1 MTQRATTGELWEK
14 DEPPAR
20 HRTSC
25 PRMSLSRSVLALLL
39 PSVALIACDDDAETP
54 SADTETVGT
63 TSGET
68 DDSSGSS
75 SQSTSASTTGTTT
88 TATQGPTT
96 SGSAT
101 DTSSTAS
108 SSEGTTSSSE
118 GETGESGETG
128 ETTASNTPVNVS
140 EYEEAGPAT
149 SLPAPGDDASG
160 ITWNY
165 DTDRVWVVQNGAARF
180 FEYPAD
186 DFSTPIRSIALG
198 GINGNDTEG
207 LTYLGGGEVAVAFE
221 GGYGVYIA
229 DVPDGDT
236 DVSVPVKQTL
246 TLAPPPPVGNNGLEG
261 ITYDP
266 ATEVFYAVGEGQ
278 DPNAPRRF
286 FRFARPA
293 ITDQDL
299 DWNDAALT
307 VEEPFIADDVLPGS
321 GASLDLA
328 GIAFDARDGNVL
340 IISHTGTRVIQLD
353 PSGDGTILGE
363 LVLSPNQWE
372 GVSLVGPNHDL
383 VLIAESNEVQRFTLP
398 D

>member
-1 MTQRATTGELWEK
+1 
-14 DEPPAR
+14 
-20 HRTSC
+20 
-25 PRMSLSRSVLALLL
+25 MSLSRSVFVLLL
-39 PSVALIACDDDAETP
+39 PSVALLACADDAETP
-54 SADTETVGT
+54 SGNTETAAASTGGFDSSSGDPT
-63 TSGET
+63 EGSSAGATATGATSATSQDPSTSGTST
-68 DDSSGSS
+68 D
-75 SQSTSASTTGTTT
+75 A
-88 TATQGPTT
+88 PT
-96 SGSAT
+96 
-101 DTSSTAS
+101 TAS
-108 SSEGTTSSSE
+108 SSVETGSSS
-118 GETGESGETG
+118 GDETTGSGEATSG
-128 ETTASNTPVNVS
+128 SNTPVNVS
-140 EYEEAGPAT
+140 EYEEAGPTT

-160 ITWNY
+160 VTWNY

-186 DFSTPIRSIALG
+186 DFSAPIRSISLG

-229 DVPDGDT
+229 DVPDGDES
-236 DVSVPVKQTL
+236 VSVAVKQTL

-266 ATEVFYAVGEGQ
+266 AAEVFYAVGEGQ

-286 FRFARPA
+286 FRFARPDV
-293 ITDQDL
+293 TDEDL

-307 VEEPFIADDVLPGS
+307 VEEPFIADEALPGS
-321 GASLDLA
+321 GSSLDLA

-363 LVLSPNQWE
+363 LMLSPNQWE
-372 GVSLVGPNHDL
+372 GVALVGPNHDL
-383 VLIAESNEVQRFTLP
+383 VLIAESNEVQRFTLSR
-398 D
+398 